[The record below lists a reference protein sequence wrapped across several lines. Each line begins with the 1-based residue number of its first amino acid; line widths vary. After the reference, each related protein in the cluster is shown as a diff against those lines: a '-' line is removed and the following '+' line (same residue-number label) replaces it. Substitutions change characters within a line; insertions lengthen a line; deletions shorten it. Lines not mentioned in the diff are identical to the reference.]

1 MALLWTAFCFGFLRL
16 LLFPYRGASLL
27 VEAVVAEAGPLP
39 GPSQGALRLFWGSFF
54 GERTNGAFPRVS
66 PANERPRMLRE
77 EGS

>member
-1 MALLWTAFCFGFLRL
+1 MDGFLCL

-39 GPSQGALRLFWGSFF
+39 GLSPKGALPLLSGSFF

-77 EGS
+77 EDS